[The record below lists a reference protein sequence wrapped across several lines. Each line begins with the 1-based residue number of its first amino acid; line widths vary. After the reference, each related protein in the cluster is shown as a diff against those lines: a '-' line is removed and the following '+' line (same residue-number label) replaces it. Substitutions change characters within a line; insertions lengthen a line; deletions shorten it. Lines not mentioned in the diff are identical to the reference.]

1 MTDRSLTANNI
12 GVAAGT
18 LASRVTGLARLIV
31 FAAVIGQTALAD
43 AFDVG
48 NNAPNVI
55 YELLLGGTL
64 AATLVPL
71 FVGLYERNDR
81 NGIAA
86 VFGTGLVAL
95 AGLTALAVV
104 AAPAVFRL
112 YALSPAGDA
121 AQFHSIG
128 TALTRV
134 FLLQILFYG
143 LNALAAAAL
152 NARGKF
158 YAAAWA
164 PVAANLIAIA
174 ALLAIRNDPGIAS
187 ISLADAAAGSRL
199 YWWFTLG
206 PTLGIAA
213 MALIV
218 VGAAVRAGALPM
230 PRFEPSNA
238 AVRQLTRVSG
248 WAIGYIAAN
257 QIALI
262 VVKNLAEPGSGG
274 LDAYA
279 KAMTIFQL
287 PHGLLAVTIATT
299 ATPLLARAA
308 VKRDPAEFNAQ
319 FARGARQTVML
330 TLVPSIVLLALA
342 EPIVRLA
349 LGWGAFSDDAVV
361 TTARALSGLSIGL
374 VGFSLYLFALRGF
387 YSHGDTRT
395 PFVINCVENALNIA
409 LAVALVGRFDVF
421 GLGLAF
427 AIAYLVSAVIALEVL
442 HRAHGTPRLGGLL
455 LARQ

>member
-1 MTDRSLTANNI
+1 MTDRSLTANNV
-12 GVAAGT
+12 GVASGT
-18 LASRVTGLARLIV
+18 LASRITGLARLIV

-64 AATLVPL
+64 AAALVPL
-71 FVGLYERNDR
+71 FVGLRERSDR
-81 NGIAA
+81 DGVAA

-95 AGLTALAVV
+95 AGLTVVAVV
-104 AAPAVFRL
+104 AAPLVFRV

-121 AQFHSIG
+121 AQFHSVG

-134 FLLQILFYG
+134 FLLQIFFYG

-152 NARGKF
+152 NARGMF
-158 YAAAWA
+158 FVAAWA
-164 PVAANLIAIA
+164 PVAANLVAIA

-187 ISLADAAAGSRL
+187 IDLAGASAGSRL

-206 PTLGIAA
+206 PTVGIAI
-213 MALIV
+213 MATIV
-218 VGAAVRAGALPM
+218 ISAAVRSGALPV
-230 PRFEPSNA
+230 PRFAPRHE
-238 AVRQLTRVSG
+238 AVRGLTRVSG

-262 VVKNLAEPGSGG
+262 VVKNLAEPGSGR

-308 VKRDPAEFNAQ
+308 AQRDTAAFASQ
-319 FARGARQTVML
+319 FARGARQTVSL
-330 TLVPSIVLLALA
+330 TVVPSIVLVALA
-342 EPIVRLA
+342 EPVVRLA
-349 LGWGAFSDDAVV
+349 LGWGAFTDDAVES
-361 TTARALSGLSIGL
+361 TARALSGLSIGL
-374 VGFSLYLFALRGF
+374 VGFSLYLFVLRGF
-387 YSHGDTRT
+387 YSHGNTRT
-395 PFVINCVENALNIA
+395 PFLINCAENVLNIV
-409 LAVALVGRFDVF
+409 LAVLLVGRLDVL

-427 AIAYLVSAVIALEVL
+427 AIAYLVSAIVALEVL
-442 HRAHGTPRLGGLL
+442 HRAHGTPRLGALL
-455 LARQ
+455 TARQ

>member
-1 MTDRSLTANNI
+1 MTDRSLRANNI

-71 FVGLYERNDR
+71 FVGLYERTDR

-95 AGLTALAVV
+95 AGLTAIAVL

-121 AQFHSIG
+121 TQFHSIG

-134 FLLQILFYG
+134 FLLQIFFYG
-143 LNALAAAAL
+143 LNAVAAAAL

-164 PVAANLIAIA
+164 PVAANLVAIA
-174 ALLAIRNDPGIAS
+174 ALLAIRNDPRIAS
-187 ISLADAAAGSRL
+187 ISLADATAGSRL

-308 VKRDPAEFNAQ
+308 AKHDSAEFNAQ
-319 FARGARQTVML
+319 FARGARQTLML

-374 VGFSLYLFALRGF
+374 VGFSLYLFVLRGF

-395 PFVINCVENALNIA
+395 PFIINCVENFLNIV
-409 LAVALVGRFDVF
+409 LAFALVDRFGVH

-427 AIAYLVSAVIALEVL
+427 AIAYLVSAIAALEVL

>member
-1 MTDRSLTANNI
+1 MTERSLTANNV

-71 FVGLYERNDR
+71 FVGLRERSDR
-81 NGIAA
+81 DGVAA

-95 AGLTALAVV
+95 AGLTVIAVV
-104 AAPAVFRL
+104 AAPLVFRV

-121 AQFHSIG
+121 AQFHAVG

-134 FLLQILFYG
+134 FLLQIFFYG

-158 YAAAWA
+158 FVAAWA
-164 PVAANLIAIA
+164 PVAANLVAIA

-187 ISLADAAAGSRL
+187 IDLAGASAGSRL

-206 PTLGIAA
+206 PTVGIAIMA
-213 MALIV
+213 MIV
-218 VGAAVRAGALPM
+218 VAAAIRSGALPV
-230 PRFEPSNA
+230 PRFAPGHE
-238 AVRQLTRVSG
+238 AVRGLTRVSG

-262 VVKNLAEPGSGG
+262 VVKNLAEPGSGR

-308 VKRDPAEFNAQ
+308 AQRDTAAFGSQ
-319 FARGARQTVML
+319 FARGARQTVFF
-330 TLVPSIVLLALA
+330 TVVPSIVLVALA
-342 EPIVRLA
+342 EPVVRFA
-349 LGWGAFSDDAVV
+349 LGWGAFTDDAVES
-361 TTARALSGLSIGL
+361 TARALSGLSIGL
-374 VGFSLYLFALRGF
+374 VGFSLYLFVLRGF

-395 PFVINCVENALNIA
+395 PFLINCAENALNIV
-409 LAVALVGRFDVF
+409 LAVLLVGRFDVL

-427 AIAYLVSAVIALEVL
+427 AIAYLVSAIIALEVL
-442 HRAHGTPRLGGLL
+442 HRAHGTPRLGALL
-455 LARQ
+455 TARQ

>member
-1 MTDRSLTANNI
+1 MTERSLTANNV

-18 LASRVTGLARLIV
+18 LASRVTGLARLVV

-64 AATLVPL
+64 AAALVPL
-71 FVGLYERNDR
+71 FVGLHERSDR
-81 NGIAA
+81 DGVAA

-95 AGLTALAVV
+95 AGLTVIAVV
-104 AAPAVFRL
+104 VAPLVFRV
-112 YALSPAGDA
+112 YALSPAGDVPL
-121 AQFHSIG
+121 FHSVG

-134 FLLQILFYG
+134 FLLQIFFYG

-158 YAAAWA
+158 FVAAWA
-164 PVAANLIAIA
+164 PVAANLVAIA
-174 ALLAIRNDPGIAS
+174 ALLAIQNDAGIGSIDLAGAS
-187 ISLADAAAGSRL
+187 AGSAL

-206 PTLGIAA
+206 PTAGIATMA
-213 MALIV
+213 MIV
-218 VGAAVRAGALPM
+218 VAAAVRSDALPM
-230 PRFEPSNA
+230 PRFAPGHE
-238 AVRQLTRVSG
+238 AVRRLTRVSG

-257 QIALI
+257 QVALI
-262 VVKNLAEPGSGG
+262 VVKNLAEPGSGR

-308 VKRDPAEFNAQ
+308 AQRDTAAFGSQ
-319 FARGARQTVML
+319 FARGARQTLML
-330 TLVPSIVLLALA
+330 TIPPSIALA
-342 EPIVRLA
+342 TMAQPIVRLL
-349 LGWGAFSDDAVV
+349 LGWGSFSDDAVSS
-361 TTARALSGLSIGL
+361 TARALTGLAFGL
-374 VGFSLYLFALRGF
+374 AGFSMYLFALRGF
-387 YSHGDTRT
+387 YSHGDTRI
-395 PFVINCVENALNIA
+395 PFFINCAENLLNIV
-409 LAVALVGRFDVF
+409 LAVVLVRRYDVL

-427 AIAYLVSAVIALEVL
+427 AIAYLASALLALELL
-442 HRAHGTPRLGGLL
+442 HRIHATPRLRELWKT
-455 LARQ
+455 R